1 MVGLER
7 LKHGSGRV
15 CPNVDCGRTFDRPL
29 KLTVLCSDPV
39 ETYFACP
46 FCMSRLDLD
55 DPKPRLPKLEK
66 PMLPAEVDVE
76 DVKED
81 VKPLK
86 HMERAPEVS
95 EGKQGGCLHE
105 FGYLKN
111 RPKNKPIPDEC
122 LTCPKMIQCL
132 M

>member
-1 MVGLER
+1 
-7 LKHGSGRV
+7 
-15 CPNVDCGRTFDRPL
+15 
-29 KLTVLCSDPV
+29 
-39 ETYFACP
+39 
-46 FCMSRLDLD
+46 MSRVDLE

>member
-7 LKHGSGRV
+7 LRHGGGRV
-15 CPNVDCGRTFDRPL
+15 CPNVDCGRSFDRPL

-46 FCMSRLDLD
+46 FCMSRVDLEE
-55 DPKPRLPKLEK
+55 PKPRLPKLEK
-66 PMLPAEVDVE
+66 PVLPVEEDVE

-86 HMERAPEVS
+86 RVEGVPEVS
-95 EGKQGGCLHE
+95 VDKQDVCLHE
-105 FGYLKN
+105 FGYLKS
-111 RPKNKPIPDEC
+111 RPKGKPIPDEC